1 MSYSGVR
8 RVVWYMR
15 AWLLYIIPD
24 CRGQNYARCDG
35 LGEETVVC
43 AKQWTRAPRK
53 PFDAAAPNAI
63 VTEGA

>member
-1 MSYSGVR
+1 
-8 RVVWYMR
+8 MR